1 MERPRLTAPSIGNP
15 RPPRP
20 PMIAQRPPRSVSS
33 PAGAGDDPDGDGREP
48 WSPGRG
54 ATRKTGNGKRAPKR

>member
-1 MERPRLTAPSIGNP
+1 MARSKLSSPSIGNA

-20 PMIAQRPPRSVSS
+20 PRLDQGPPGSVHE
-33 PAGAGDDPDGDGREP
+33 AAREDRG